1 VAEPRLT
8 YREQAV
14 QSIGGWSGM
23 VITAVPTVVFVAVNA
38 VTGLRTAVVAAIASA
53 LVLTGYRLVRRQ
65 SVQQALSG
73 LFGVLIA
80 ALIAARTGQARGYF
94 LLGIWMSFAY
104 AAVFVTSIAVRR
116 PIVGVAWEYLDPTP
130 GGEATPWY
138 RRQPLLRAYLLA
150 TAAASLVFLA
160 RGIVQFALFQHNATG
175 WLAFARI
182 AMGFPLYVAAVGFG
196 FWIVTRARKRLTP
209 QIGES

>member
-1 VAEPRLT
+1 VAEPRQT

-38 VTGLRTAVVAAIASA
+38 VAGLRTAVVAAIASA
-53 LVLTGYRLVRRQ
+53 VVLTGYRLVRRQ
-65 SVQQALSG
+65 PVQQALSG

-80 ALIAARTGQARGYF
+80 ALIANRTGQARGYF

-104 AAVFVTSIAVRR
+104 AAVFVASIAVRR

-130 GGEATPWY
+130 GGEATPWH
-138 RRQPLLRAYLLA
+138 RRRPLLRAYLLA

-182 AMGFPLYVAAVGFG
+182 AMGFPLYLAAVGFG
-196 FWIVTRARKRLTP
+196 FWVVTRARKRLTP
-209 QIGES
+209 QIGEF